1 VTGGDEV
8 WWKKGEVA
16 ELGGGFASNE
26 GLGLAAWQGR
36 FRTCSGDF
44 ESGLKGGF
52 SHVPPMIGFVGGMVQ
67 NQGWMWLRTITR
79 RQSITRKPTRTQE
92 GWW

>member
-36 FRTCSGDF
+36 WQNWVEVLPQMRVWVWLPGRG
-44 ESGLKGGF
+44 GLGHALG
-52 SHVPPMIGFVGGMVQ
+52 I
-67 NQGWMWLRTITR
+67 LRVV
-79 RQSITRKPTRTQE
+79 
-92 GWW
+92 